1 MPICTPGWPSVI
13 AQRRSAEPV
22 TGAYGVRR
30 PFLVEGPADLHPR
43 LSFEM
48 SSLDSVSS
56 QLGSYLLRGNAPY
69 KVTEY

>member
-1 MPICTPGWPSVI
+1 MSPALAVGDLI
-13 AQRRSAEPV
+13 AQCRSAEP
-22 TGAYGVRR
+22 GPQGLYGVPR

-56 QLGSYLLRGNAPY
+56 QLGSYLLRGKAPY